1 MDSCIL
7 PVVLRLMMHQV
18 HESPSVS
25 SDTKLEDHWMDV
37 DKWVDCWVGCASIV
51 VVNGRRVCIILYA
64 V

>member
-1 MDSCIL
+1 
-7 PVVLRLMMHQV
+7 MMHQV